1 MRFHPHTRIARTA
14 ALGVTVCAAAAL
26 FAGTALSA
34 GASDKI
40 KAKMAGGHWTGGGG
54 GMSWQAGPD
63 KPYTVNPSVSQT
75 AKAKMTNGHWAGG
88 GEQHWQSGP
97 DKKYKTNAQL
107 TNAAKA
113 KRANGYWAGGG
124 EMFWVPGAK

>member
-1 MRFHPHTRIARTA
+1 MRFHSHTRIARTA
-14 ALGVTVCAAAAL
+14 ALGVTVCAAVAL

-40 KAKMAGGHWTGGGG
+40 KAKMAGGHWTGGG
-54 GMSWQAGPD
+54 
-63 KPYTVNPSVSQT
+63 
-75 AKAKMTNGHWAGG
+75 
-88 GEQHWQSGP
+88 EQHWQSGP

-107 TNAAKA
+107 TDAVKA

-124 EMFWVPGAK
+124 EMYWVPGSK